1 MSLTIDKEVR
11 KPVPRIAYPGLKGL
25 PVVETAVSEVLG
37 DTGVLH
43 YRGIRI
49 EELVSDYTFEQ
60 VWSWLW
66 DARIESADVAA
77 LTDSVLRSAA
87 VDRTLAEAV
96 ALGSHSDEA
105 EPWGA
110 ASSRLR
116 SAISMASAFRGMR
129 PLLDTSAA
137 ERRADALTICAQAP
151 QLAAL
156 AAGYGASDGSVPRRS
171 TATPTGEAANEA
183 GDGASDEA
191 EWGFAGRY
199 LRSVRASTPTAEE
212 ARAIDRYLICVADH
226 GLNASTFAA
235 RVIASTGSDLGS
247 ALTGAVGALMGPLH
261 GGAPRRSLDLIERVG
276 EARRARH
283 VVRAELEAGRRLM
296 GFGHA
301 VYRTNDPRAQIL
313 RSIAVELGG
322 PRIEV
327 ALAVEAAALEELDRR
342 FPARP
347 LRTNVEFWAAMVM
360 DRCGIPP
367 RMFTPTFAI
376 ARLVGW
382 CAHIEEQVATGVLF
396 RPSAA
401 FLGPAH
407 GGE

>member
-1 MSLTIDKEVR
+1 MTLTIDKEVR

-137 ERRADALTICAQAP
+137 ERRADALTICAQARNSP
-151 QLAAL
+151 RWPRVTGPVTVRCLA
-156 AAGYGASDGSVPRRS
+156 VPRRPQREKQQ
-171 TATPTGEAANEA
+171 TKQAMEPATRPNGGSPGGTCVRCVPARRPPKRP
-183 GDGASDEA
+183 
-191 EWGFAGRY
+191 GR
-199 LRSVRASTPTAEE
+199 
-212 ARAIDRYLICVADH
+212 
-226 GLNASTFAA
+226 
-235 RVIASTGSDLGS
+235 STG
-247 ALTGAVGALMGPLH
+247 T
-261 GGAPRRSLDLIERVG
+261 
-276 EARRARH
+276 
-283 VVRAELEAGRRLM
+283 
-296 GFGHA
+296 
-301 VYRTNDPRAQIL
+301 
-313 RSIAVELGG
+313 
-322 PRIEV
+322 
-327 ALAVEAAALEELDRR
+327 
-342 FPARP
+342 
-347 LRTNVEFWAAMVM
+347 
-360 DRCGIPP
+360 
-367 RMFTPTFAI
+367 
-376 ARLVGW
+376 
-382 CAHIEEQVATGVLF
+382 
-396 RPSAA
+396 
-401 FLGPAH
+401 
-407 GGE
+407 